1 MRTMSI
7 HSVCRCK
14 LWLVMAM
21 CLACLNANAQG
32 GKGKNKKRNQ
42 PTQVKSATTKAEES
56 QRFMCE
62 IFEISPQFPGGDKA
76 LMEFLKKEVRQPDEA
91 KDVKGR
97 VVISVIVET
106 SGELTHF
113 KVARSVH
120 PALDK
125 EALRVA
131 KMMPKWI
138 PSSIYGK
145 LVTSRCC
152 IVVAFKG
159 EEKGGTEPN
168 GEINK

>member
-7 HSVCRCK
+7 RSVFRCK

-21 CLACLNANAQG
+21 CLACLNAYAQG
-32 GKGKNKKRNQ
+32 GKGKNKKRNR
-42 PTQVKSATTKAEES
+42 PKQVKSATTKAEES

-62 IFEISPQFPGGDKA
+62 IFETPPQFPGGDVA

-97 VVISVIVET
+97 VVIGVIVET

-113 KVARSVH
+113 EVLRSVH

-138 PSSIYGK
+138 PGSIYGK

-159 EEKGGTEPN
+159 GERGGTES
-168 GEINK
+168 ERKDK

>member
-1 MRTMSI
+1 MRTKSI
-7 HSVCRCK
+7 RSVFRCK

-21 CLACLNANAQG
+21 CLACLNAYAQG
-32 GKGKNKKRNQ
+32 GKGKNKKQNQ
-42 PTQVKSATTKAEES
+42 PKHVKSATTKAEEA
-56 QRFMCE
+56 QRVVCE
-62 IFEISPQFPGGDKA
+62 IFETPPQFPGGDVA

-97 VVISVIVET
+97 VVIRLTVES

-113 KVARSVH
+113 EVLRSVH

-138 PSSIYGK
+138 PGRIYGK

-152 IVVAFKG
+152 IIVAFKG
-159 EEKGGTEPN
+159 EEKGGTES
-168 GEINK
+168 ERKDK

>member
-7 HSVCRCK
+7 HSVFRCK

-21 CLACLNANAQG
+21 CLACLNAYAQG

-42 PTQVKSATTKAEES
+42 PTQVKSATPKAEDTL
-56 QRFMCE
+56 RVVCE
-62 IFEISPQFPGGDKA
+62 IFETPPQFPGGDVA

-97 VVISVIVET
+97 VVIRLTVES

-113 KVARSVH
+113 EVLRSVH

-138 PSSIYGK
+138 PGRIYGK

-159 EEKGGTEPN
+159 GEKGETEP
-168 GEINK
+168 ERRDK

>member
-7 HSVCRCK
+7 HSVFRCK

-42 PTQVKSATTKAEES
+42 PKQVKSATTKAEEA
-56 QRFMCE
+56 QRVVCE
-62 IFEISPQFPGGDKA
+62 IFETPPQFPGGDVA
-76 LMEFLKKEVRQPDEA
+76 LMEFLKKEVRQPDEV

-97 VVISVIVET
+97 VVIRLTVES

-113 KVARSVH
+113 EVLRSVH

-138 PSSIYGK
+138 PGRIYGK

-159 EEKGGTEPN
+159 GEKGETEP
-168 GEINK
+168 ERRDK

>member
-7 HSVCRCK
+7 HSVFRCK

-32 GKGKNKKRNQ
+32 GKGKNKKRNR
-42 PTQVKSATTKAEES
+42 PTQVKSATTKAEEA
-56 QRFMCE
+56 QRVVCE
-62 IFEISPQFPGGDKA
+62 IFETPPQFPGGDVA

-97 VVISVIVET
+97 VVIGVIVET

-131 KMMPKWI
+131 KMMLKWI
-138 PSSIYGK
+138 PGRIYGK

-152 IVVAFKG
+152 IIVAFKG
-159 EEKGGTEPN
+159 EEKGGTEP
-168 GEINK
+168 ERRDK

>member
-7 HSVCRCK
+7 HYVCRCR

-21 CLACLNANAQG
+21 CLACLSANAQG
-32 GKGKNKKRNQ
+32 GKGKSKKRNQ
-42 PTQVKSATTKAEES
+42 PAQVKSATTKAEQT
-56 QRFMCE
+56 QRVMCE
-62 IFEISPQFPGGDKA
+62 IFEILPQFPGGDKA

-97 VVISVIVET
+97 VVIGVTVET

-125 EALRVA
+125 EALRVV

-138 PSSIYGK
+138 PGSIYGK

-152 IVVAFKG
+152 IFVAFKG
-159 EEKGGTEPN
+159 EEKGGTET
-168 GEINK
+168 ERRDK

>member
-7 HSVCRCK
+7 YSVFRCR
-14 LWLVMAM
+14 LWLVMSV

-32 GKGKNKKRNQ
+32 GKGKNKKRNR

-56 QRFMCE
+56 QRVMCE
-62 IFEISPQFPGGDKA
+62 IFETPPQFPGGDVA
-76 LMEFLKKEVRQPDEA
+76 LMEFIKKEVRQPDEA

-97 VVISVIVET
+97 VVISVTVET

-113 KVARSVH
+113 EVLRSVH

-138 PSSIYGK
+138 PGSIYGK
-145 LVTSRCC
+145 LVAVKYNL
-152 IVVAFKG
+152 VVAFKG
-159 EEKGGTEPN
+159 EEKGGTEA
-168 GEINK
+168 ERRDK

>member
-7 HSVCRCK
+7 HSVFRCR

-21 CLACLNANAQG
+21 CLACLNAYAQG
-32 GKGKNKKRNQ
+32 GKGKNKKRNR
-42 PTQVKSATTKAEES
+42 PKQVKSATTKAEEN

-91 KDVKGR
+91 KDVKGK
-97 VVISVIVET
+97 VVIRLTVEP

-113 KVARSVH
+113 EVLRSVH

-138 PSSIYGK
+138 PGRIYGK

-159 EEKGGTEPN
+159 GERGGTES
-168 GEINK
+168 ERKDK

>member
-7 HSVCRCK
+7 HSVFRCK

-32 GKGKNKKRNQ
+32 GKGKNKKRNR
-42 PTQVKSATTKAEES
+42 PTQVKSATTKAEDTL
-56 QRFMCE
+56 RVVCE
-62 IFEISPQFPGGDKA
+62 IFETPPQFPGGDVA
-76 LMEFLKKEVRQPDEA
+76 LMEFIKKEVRQPDEA

-97 VVISVIVET
+97 VVIGVIVET

-113 KVARSVH
+113 EVLRSVH

-138 PSSIYGK
+138 PGRIYGK

-159 EEKGGTEPN
+159 RERGGTES
-168 GEINK
+168 ERKDK

>member
-7 HSVCRCK
+7 RSVFRCK

-32 GKGKNKKRNQ
+32 GKGKNKKRNR
-42 PTQVKSATTKAEES
+42 PTQVKSATTKAEDTL
-56 QRFMCE
+56 RVVCE
-62 IFEISPQFPGGDKA
+62 IFETPPQFPGGDVA

-97 VVISVIVET
+97 VVIGVIVET

-138 PSSIYGK
+138 PGSICGK
-145 LVTSRCC
+145 LVAVKYNL
-152 IVVAFKG
+152 VVAFKG
-159 EEKGGTEPN
+159 EERGGTET
-168 GEINK
+168 ERRDK

>member
-7 HSVCRCK
+7 HYVCRCR

-21 CLACLNANAQG
+21 CLACLSANAQG
-32 GKGKNKKRNQ
+32 GKSKNKKRNQ
-42 PTQVKSATTKAEES
+42 PAQVKSATTKAEDT
-56 QRFMCE
+56 QRVMCE
-62 IFEISPQFPGGDKA
+62 FFEILPQFPGGDKA

-91 KDVKGR
+91 KDVKGK
-97 VVISVIVET
+97 VVISLIVET

-138 PSSIYGK
+138 PGSIYGK
-145 LVTSRCC
+145 LVAVKYNL
-152 IVVAFKG
+152 VVAFKG
-159 EEKGGTEPN
+159 EEKGETEP
-168 GEINK
+168 ERRDK

>member
-1 MRTMSI
+1 MQTMSI
-7 HSVCRCK
+7 RSVFRCK

-42 PTQVKSATTKAEES
+42 PKQVKSATTKAEEA
-56 QRFMCE
+56 QRVVCE
-62 IFEISPQFPGGDKA
+62 IFETPPQFPGGDVA

-97 VVISVIVET
+97 VVIRLTVES

-113 KVARSVH
+113 EVLRSVH

-138 PSSIYGK
+138 PGSICGK
-145 LVTSRCC
+145 LVAVKYNL
-152 IVVAFKG
+152 VVAFKG
-159 EEKGGTEPN
+159 EEKGGTEP
-168 GEINK
+168 ERRDK

>member
-1 MRTMSI
+1 MQTMSI
-7 HSVCRCK
+7 YSVCRCR
-14 LWLVMAM
+14 LWFVMAM

-32 GKGKNKKRNQ
+32 GKGKHKKRNQ
-42 PTQVKSATTKAEES
+42 PAQVKSATTKAEQP
-56 QRFMCE
+56 QRVMCE
-62 IFEISPQFPGGDKA
+62 FFEILPQFPGGDKA

-91 KDVKGR
+91 KDVKGK

-138 PSSIYGK
+138 PGSIYGK

-152 IVVAFKG
+152 IIVAFKG
-159 EEKGGTEPN
+159 EEKGGTEP
-168 GEINK
+168 ERRDK

>member
-7 HSVCRCK
+7 YSVCRCK

-21 CLACLNANAQG
+21 CLACLSANAQG
-32 GKGKNKKRNQ
+32 GKSKNKRRNQ
-42 PTQVKSATTKAEES
+42 PAQVKSATTKAEES

-91 KDVKGR
+91 KDVKGK
-97 VVISVIVET
+97 VVISLIVET

-138 PSSIYGK
+138 PGSIYGK

-159 EEKGGTEPN
+159 GERGGTES
-168 GEINK
+168 ERKDK

>member
-1 MRTMSI
+1 MRIMSI
-7 HSVCRCK
+7 HSVFRCK

-42 PTQVKSATTKAEES
+42 PKQVKPATTKAEEN

-138 PSSIYGK
+138 PGSIYGK

-159 EEKGGTEPN
+159 GERGETEP
-168 GEINK
+168 ERRDK

>member
-1 MRTMSI
+1 MRIMSI
-7 HSVCRCK
+7 HSVFRCK

-21 CLACLNANAQG
+21 CLACLSASAQG

-42 PTQVKSATTKAEES
+42 PKQVKSATTKAEEA
-56 QRFMCE
+56 QRVVCE
-62 IFEISPQFPGGDKA
+62 IFEIPPQFPGGDVA
-76 LMEFLKKEVRQPDEA
+76 LMEFLKKEVRQPDGA

-97 VVISVIVET
+97 VVIRLTVES

-113 KVARSVH
+113 EVLRSVH

-138 PSSIYGK
+138 PGRIYGK

-159 EEKGGTEPN
+159 GEKGETEP
-168 GEINK
+168 ERRDK

>member
-7 HSVCRCK
+7 YSVFRCK

-42 PTQVKSATTKAEES
+42 PAQVKSATTKAEQP

-62 IFEISPQFPGGDKA
+62 FFEILPQFPGGDKA

-97 VVISVIVET
+97 VVISVTVET

-113 KVARSVH
+113 EVLRSVH

-138 PSSIYGK
+138 PGSIYGK

-159 EEKGGTEPN
+159 RERGGTES
-168 GEINK
+168 ERKDK

>member
-1 MRTMSI
+1 MRIMSI
-7 HSVCRCK
+7 HSVFRCK

-32 GKGKNKKRNQ
+32 GKGKHKKRNR
-42 PTQVKSATTKAEES
+42 PKQVKSATTKAEEN
-56 QRFMCE
+56 QRVMCE

-131 KMMPKWI
+131 NMMPKWI
-138 PSSIYGK
+138 PGRIYGK

-159 EEKGGTEPN
+159 GEKGETEP
-168 GEINK
+168 ERRDK

>member
-7 HSVCRCK
+7 RSVFRCK

-42 PTQVKSATTKAEES
+42 PTQVKSATTKAEEA
-56 QRFMCE
+56 QRVVCE
-62 IFEISPQFPGGDKA
+62 IFETPPQFPGGDVA

-97 VVISVIVET
+97 VVIRLTVES

-113 KVARSVH
+113 EVLRSVH

-138 PSSIYGK
+138 PGRIYGK

-159 EEKGGTEPN
+159 GEKGETEP
-168 GEINK
+168 ERRDK

>member
-7 HSVCRCK
+7 HSVFRCK

-42 PTQVKSATTKAEES
+42 PKQVKSATTKAEEA
-56 QRFMCE
+56 QRVVCE
-62 IFEISPQFPGGDKA
+62 IFETPPQFPGGDVA
-76 LMEFLKKEVRQPDEA
+76 LMEFIKKEVRQPDEA

-97 VVISVIVET
+97 VVIRLTVEP

-113 KVARSVH
+113 EVLRSVH

-138 PSSIYGK
+138 PGSICGK
-145 LVTSRCC
+145 LVAVKYNL
-152 IVVAFKG
+152 VVAFKG
-159 EEKGGTEPN
+159 EEKGGTEP
-168 GEINK
+168 ERRDK

>member
-7 HSVCRCK
+7 HSVFRCK

-42 PTQVKSATTKAEES
+42 PKQVKSATTKAEEE

-62 IFEISPQFPGGDKA
+62 IFETPPQFPGGDVS

-97 VVISVIVET
+97 VVIGVIVET

-113 KVARSVH
+113 EVLRSVH

-138 PSSIYGK
+138 PGSIYGK

-152 IVVAFKG
+152 IIVAFKG
-159 EEKGGTEPN
+159 EEKDGTGPERRD
-168 GEINK
+168 K

>member
-7 HSVCRCK
+7 HSVFRCK

-42 PTQVKSATTKAEES
+42 PTQVKSATTKAEDTL
-56 QRFMCE
+56 RVVCE
-62 IFEISPQFPGGDKA
+62 IFETPPQFPGGDVA

-97 VVISVIVET
+97 VVIGVTVET

-113 KVARSVH
+113 KVVRSVH

-138 PSSIYGK
+138 PGRIYGK

-159 EEKGGTEPN
+159 GEKGETEP
-168 GEINK
+168 ERRDK

>member
-1 MRTMSI
+1 MRIMSI
-7 HSVCRCK
+7 HSVFRCK

-42 PTQVKSATTKAEES
+42 PTQVKSATTKAEEA
-56 QRFMCE
+56 QRVVCE
-62 IFEISPQFPGGDKA
+62 IFETPPQFPGGDVA

-97 VVISVIVET
+97 VVIRLTVES

-113 KVARSVH
+113 EVLRSVH

-138 PSSIYGK
+138 PGRIYGK

-159 EEKGGTEPN
+159 GEKGETEP
-168 GEINK
+168 ERRDK